1 MTSFK
6 KPPFSRLVFYL
17 INNDNTVQGAIL
29 GFIFSNKFGFTN
41 FTYSKQD
48 IIAIIFGIVG
58 LLGVTYLAFHMEA
71 QKRRE
76 KEEK

>member
-1 MTSFK
+1 MKSHLMEEKVMRKFLSK
-6 KPPFSRLVFYL
+6 NIHWLL
-17 INNDNTVQGAIL
+17 I
-29 GFIFSNKFGFTN
+29 IFVVINLITGFTN

-48 IIAIIFGIVG
+48 IIAMFFGIVG
-58 LLGVTYLAFHMEA
+58 LLGVTYLSFRIEV

>member
-1 MTSFK
+1 MKRHLMEEKVMRKFLSNHIHWI
-6 KPPFSRLVFYL
+6 LL
-17 INNDNTVQGAIL
+17 IFVVMNLIT
-29 GFIFSNKFGFTN
+29 GFTN

-48 IIAIIFGIVG
+48 IIAILFGIVG
-58 LLGVTYLAFHMEA
+58 LLGVTYLAFHIEV

>member
-1 MTSFK
+1 MK
-6 KPPFSRLVFYL
+6 KFLSNNIHWILL
-17 INNDNTVQGAIL
+17 IFVVMNLI
-29 GFIFSNKFGFTN
+29 IGFTN

-48 IIAIIFGIVG
+48 IIAIFFGIVG
-58 LLGVTYLAFHMEA
+58 LFGVTYLAFHIES

>member
-1 MTSFK
+1 MHWLLFI
-6 KPPFSRLVFYL
+6 FVVINL
-17 INNDNTVQGAIL
+17 II
-29 GFIFSNKFGFTN
+29 GFIN

-58 LLGVTYLAFHMEA
+58 LLGVNYLAFHMEA

>member
-1 MTSFK
+1 MK
-6 KPPFSRLVFYL
+6 KFLSNNIHWILL
-17 INNDNTVQGAIL
+17 I
-29 GFIFSNKFGFTN
+29 FIVMNLISSFTN

-48 IIAIIFGIVG
+48 IIAIFFGIVG
-58 LLGVTYLAFHMEA
+58 LLAVTYLTFHIEA

>member
-1 MTSFK
+1 MKSHLMEEKVNRKFL
-6 KPPFSRLVFYL
+6 SRNIHWLL
-17 INNDNTVQGAIL
+17 IIFVVINLIT
-29 GFIFSNKFGFTN
+29 GFIN

-48 IIAIIFGIVG
+48 IIAMFFGIVG
-58 LLGVTYLAFHMEA
+58 LLGVTYLSFRIEV